1 MGMILQAD
9 DIFEGM
15 IVAVHSPAHAPA
27 MRIGGKDIAM
37 AFGRSESGEP
47 RIMAAPQPELPVQPG
62 VPLRVI
68 ATSFPFVACSIIQP
82 VGSEAG
88 PVMVDLRDV
97 RLCRLDHRFVGAIA
111 KYVAEHIVPDAPDT
125 DGSETDAAE
134 KEPQQTEIEF

>member
-37 AFGRSESGEP
+37 TFGQSESGEP

-82 VGSEAG
+82 SGREAG
-88 PVMVDLRDV
+88 PVMIDLRDV
-97 RLCRLDHRFVGAIA
+97 RLCRMDQRFAGAIA
-111 KYVAEHIVPDAPDT
+111 QYVAEHIVPEAEDPDA
-125 DGSETDAAE
+125 DAAE
-134 KEPQQTEIEF
+134 REPQEEEIEF